1 MGFKLLALWPTGGDL
16 QLSYLCMCINFLV
29 PVCKAAW
36 YDNSNCFVAGFIDGV
51 ICLATKDPND
61 QVKTIEAH
69 KVSTF
74 NRCLYSS
81 DPYSQS
87 FGRP

>member
-1 MGFKLLALWPTGGDL
+1 MYVYA
-16 QLSYLCMCINFLV
+16 FLV

-61 QVKTIEAH
+61 QVKIIEAH

-74 NRCLYSS
+74 KRI
-81 DPYSQS
+81 
-87 FGRP
+87 GI

>member
-1 MGFKLLALWPTGGDL
+1 MYD
-16 QLSYLCMCINFLV
+16 FLV

-61 QVKTIEAH
+61 QVKIIEAH

-74 NRCLYSS
+74 NSIRI
-81 DPYSQS
+81 
-87 FGRP
+87 